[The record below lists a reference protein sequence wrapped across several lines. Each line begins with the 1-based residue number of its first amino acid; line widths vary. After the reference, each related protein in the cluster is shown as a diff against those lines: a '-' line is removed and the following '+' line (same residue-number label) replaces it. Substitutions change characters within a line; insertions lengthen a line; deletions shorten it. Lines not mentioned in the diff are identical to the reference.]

1 MNKVS
6 GIINIVAIVVLC
18 FSLYGCG
25 TKLTSTSLVDITAEG
40 LANPEELQKIIDAM
54 PSRATVAPKRP
65 RKLLVFNL
73 CKGFVHSSIP
83 YGAKALEVM
92 GKKTGAFE
100 VVQSKDMSVFRPE
113 NLKQFDAVCFN
124 NTTRLDFNEPA
135 LRKSLMDFVK
145 GGKGIIGIHA
155 ASDNFYNWPEAA
167 EMISGQFAGHP
178 WVNRGTWAVKIEDAK
193 HPLTVAFGGKDFRI
207 NDEIYRIKQLNL
219 RKNCHVLLRL
229 DMTDETNITKARN
242 LKPTD
247 TDIPISWVRSYGKG
261 RVFYCSLG
269 HNHHIFWNPAVLRHY
284 LDGIQFALGDLA
296 VDTTPSGEK
305 QATCGKPKE
314 N

>member
-1 MNKVS
+1 MNRIIKV
-6 GIINIVAIVVLC
+6 INTVLLVATC
-18 FSLYGCG
+18 FYLYGCG
-25 TKLTSTSLVDITAEG
+25 SELTSTSLEDISVEG
-40 LANPEELQKIIDAM
+40 LANPEELRKIIDAM
-54 PSRATVAPKRP
+54 PSTVIAAPKRP

-73 CKGFVHSSIP
+73 CKGYVHSSIP
-83 YGAKALEVM
+83 YCAKALEVM
-92 GKKTGAFE
+92 SKKTGAFE
-100 VVQSKDMSVFRPE
+100 VVNSKDMSIFKPE

-135 LRKSLMDFVK
+135 LCKSLMDFVK

-167 EMISGQFAGHP
+167 EMLGGQFSGHP
-178 WVNRGTWAVKIEDAK
+178 WTHGGNWAFKIEDPK
-193 HPLTVAFGGKDFRI
+193 HPLNAAFGGKDFRLS
-207 NDEIYRIKQLNL
+207 DEIYRIKQLNL

-229 DMTDETNITKARN
+229 DMTDETNLTKARG

-247 TDIPISWVRSYGKG
+247 KDIPVSWVRSYGKG

-305 QATCGKPKE
+305 PATSREKK